1 MDVGSLIARVK
12 RVELKTRR
20 LSDQIFS
27 GSYHSA
33 FKGQGMSFSEVREY
47 SPGDEVR
54 SIDWNVTARTGIP
67 HVKVFEEERELTVL
81 LMVDISASAFTGS
94 TGMMRKDLI
103 VELCALL
110 ALSAGSNNDKV
121 GLLLFS
127 SEVELYIPPKK
138 GRQHILRLIREIIQV
153 NPVKKTTSIHS
164 VLEFSA
170 RVIKKKAICFLISD
184 FLDQGFDSALKIV
197 SQKHDLIGLW
207 CLDAI
212 EKQFPDV
219 GLIYIEDV
227 ETGKRR
233 LVDTSSH
240 AFKEANKSAA
250 ETRRIKLNTLFQRS
264 GADLVTI
271 PLHESYINPLVQFF
285 SKRRM

>member
-33 FKGQGMSFSEVREY
+33 FKGRGMSFSEVREY

-54 SIDWNVTARTGIP
+54 SIDWNVTARTGVP

-81 LMVDISASAFTGS
+81 LMVDISGSAFTGS

-138 GRQHILRLIREIIQV
+138 GRQHILRLIREVIQI

-164 VLEFSA
+164 VLEFAA

-184 FLDQGFDSALKIV
+184 FLDQGFESALKIV

-212 EKQFPDV
+212 EKQLPDI
-219 GLIYIEDV
+219 GLIYVEDI

-233 LVDTSSH
+233 LVDTSSN
-240 AFKEANKSAA
+240 AFQEASKSAA
-250 ETRRIKLNTLFQRS
+250 DARKNKLNTLFQRS
-264 GADLVTI
+264 RADLVTI

-285 SKRRM
+285 SKRKM